1 MATRSTFEEL
11 LVEVEEIGEKYE
23 EMVRKADELGVLFAQ
38 VVSLDELYSVREV
51 LGEIIYKADNLL
63 DNKLEHDEV
72 VSDAQDILNEV
83 DSTFYTRRFISER

>member
-1 MATRSTFEEL
+1 MAARSTFEEL